1 MRWRFAIVNYLERV
15 IMTSL
20 QKQIRNL
27 VEAEGYT
34 HINVGKGSPATLAT
48 VKALRSAGYAC
59 IHRGY
64 HGFMAVYQVT
74 KEI

>member
-1 MRWRFAIVNYLERV
+1 
-15 IMTSL
+15 
-20 QKQIRNL
+20 
-27 VEAEGYT
+27 
-34 HINVGKGSPATLAT
+34 LAT

>member
-1 MRWRFAIVNYLERV
+1 
-15 IMTSL
+15 MTSL

-27 VEAEGYT
+27 VEAQGYI
-34 HINVGKGSPATLAT
+34 HINVGKGSPATRAT
-48 VKALRSAGYAC
+48 LKALRRAGYVC

-64 HGFMAVYQVT
+64 HGLMAVYQVK